1 MKLGRIFLLL
11 YIIAGL
17 AVSLPTP
24 AMAACEDL
32 EHQIHEHRG
41 RLEELEGEKGMLHK
55 ERRETPSAEHEHEI
69 EMRIRDI
76 EREQKELSQQLGPL
90 EEEFSQCRQPD
101 EKGGQVEKNGLP
113 QGIIIALIGAI
124 GAVLAAL
131 IGLLKR
137 R

>member
-1 MKLGRIFLLL
+1 MKLGRVLLLL

-17 AVSLPTP
+17 AASLPTL
-24 AMAACEDL
+24 AVAACEDL
-32 EHQIHEHRG
+32 EHRIHENRIHF
-41 RLEELEGEKGMLHK
+41 EKLEGEKGMLHE

-76 EREQKELSQQLGPL
+76 EREQNELNQQLGPL

-101 EKGGQVEKNGLP
+101 EKSGHVEKNGLP